1 MRTLK
6 SDLRGGGKRLFFE
19 VPFGLFGISLIEI
32 DQSRLELEALGHVPH
47 IDHWEV
53 SAGGNIMEW
62 MDKRH
67 NEADHVLCIIS
78 KTYLTRPYSSLE
90 RLAWKIHQA

>member
-1 MRTLK
+1 VANI
-6 SDLRGGGKRLFFE
+6 F
-19 VPFGLFGISLIEI
+19 ISYTSQDRAWADWIG
-32 DQSRLELEALGHVPH
+32 LELEALGHVPH